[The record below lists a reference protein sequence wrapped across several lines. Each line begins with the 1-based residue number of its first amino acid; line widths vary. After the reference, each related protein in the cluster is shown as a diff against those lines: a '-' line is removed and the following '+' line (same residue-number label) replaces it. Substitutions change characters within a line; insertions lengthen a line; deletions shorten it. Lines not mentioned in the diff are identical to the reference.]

1 MRTVLIL
8 VALCILQAR
17 GGEKEFELH
26 VTYKGIKDAKEII
39 GKWTFSE
46 QWSGYMGMAIEFK
59 EHEFRYW
66 FYSDVK
72 SPDEPKFPIIGTW
85 EVVKGVV
92 VLKAPEGVHLYSE
105 EWVMTKFGESV
116 GLTNPGDV
124 KVLIWQK
131 ASPASRML
139 TKWQGEPPSWPM
151 LNRPGPWRKSAQ
163 SGPGE

>member
-1 MRTVLIL
+1 
-8 VALCILQAR
+8 
-17 GGEKEFELH
+17 
-26 VTYKGIKDAKEII
+26 
-39 GKWTFSE
+39 
-46 QWSGYMGMAIEFK
+46 MGMAIEFK

-72 SPDEPKFPIIGTW
+72 LSDESKYPIIGTW

-92 VLKAPEGVHLYSE
+92 VLKAPEGVRLYSD
-105 EWVMTKFGESV
+105 EWVMTKAGDSV

-139 TKWQGEPPSWPM
+139 TKWQGEPPKWPM
-151 LNRPGPWRKSAQ
+151 LNRPGTWNESAQ
-163 SGPGE
+163 QDGAGQPATRSKSESEGGDKPQPASEGRSR